1 MSTFSDTS
9 SIQLSDN
16 VCLNVLRAIA
26 VRALSYS
33 GSQVDEVDHIK
44 TSPLT
49 PLLGKERR

>member
-33 GSQVDEVDHIK
+33 GSQVDEVDQI
-44 TSPLT
+44 TSKPHL
-49 PLLGKERR
+49 